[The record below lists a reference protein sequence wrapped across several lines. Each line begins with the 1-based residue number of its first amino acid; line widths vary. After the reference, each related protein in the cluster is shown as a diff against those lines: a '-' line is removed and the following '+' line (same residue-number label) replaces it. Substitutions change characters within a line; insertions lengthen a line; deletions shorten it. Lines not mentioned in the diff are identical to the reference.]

1 MRNLTRIVGSN
12 GATRKTVIAMKD
24 EADGRNQLWKDA
36 DLRHAEVGRPDTMS
50 DETFGFEVRVMRYY
64 CEIKCRYQTGQRK
77 FWNIFQ
83 VNLI

>member
-50 DETFGFEVRVMRYY
+50 DETYASHKTALNTQRVKY
-64 CEIKCRYQTGQRK
+64 
-77 FWNIFQ
+77 
-83 VNLI
+83 V